1 MKEASQKNY
10 QLQKRKY
17 VIGGI
22 ATIIILV
29 YIARLF
35 FLQLMSEDFKQ
46 NADSNAF
53 LKRCSFLS
61 VAPSWTATAS
71 CSSTTSRP
79 MTSWW

>member
-1 MKEASQKNY
+1 MKEASQKHY

-46 NADSNAF
+46 NAD
-53 LKRCSFLS
+53 
-61 VAPSWTATAS
+61 
-71 CSSTTSRP
+71 
-79 MTSWW
+79 